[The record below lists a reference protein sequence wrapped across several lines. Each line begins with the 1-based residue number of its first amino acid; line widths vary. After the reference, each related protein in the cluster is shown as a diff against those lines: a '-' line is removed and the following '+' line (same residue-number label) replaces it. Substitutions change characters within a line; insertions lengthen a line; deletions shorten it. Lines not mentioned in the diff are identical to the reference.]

1 MDLRTLTL
9 IIAYLITIIAAN
21 LLVATFGPA
30 ASIPIAFVLIGCDFV
45 VRDRLHD
52 TWQDRGLTWR
62 MAALIV
68 CGSLLSYALNAGAG
82 RIALASCAAFAAAG
96 VADALVYHALRRR
109 SWAQRANGSNVVGAA
124 IDSIAFLWLAFGV
137 GALWFAPAQFVAK
150 VAGGAVWAALL
161 RGRKERAPV

>member
-1 MDLRTLTL
+1 MTAIL
-9 IIAYLITIIAAN
+9 IAVYLVSIVAAN

-30 ASIPIAFVLIGCDFV
+30 ASIPIAFVLIGCDLV

-52 TWQDRGLTWR
+52 TWQGRGLTWR

-96 VADALVYHALRRR
+96 VADALAYHALRRR

-124 IDSIAFLWLAFGV
+124 IDSVAFLWLAFGV
-137 GALWFAPAQFVAK
+137 GALWLAPAQWAAK
-150 VAGGAVWAALL
+150 VLGGACWAWAL
-161 RGRKERAPV
+161 RGRKERASI